1 VSDEGEVVA
10 KGGMH
15 HLSNYYLQGLALLFV
30 NELSHIC
37 HYLLLHIF
45 HFSIYEVQSSVPRK
59 EKKRPKQAS
68 FVFATHGWSALV
80 RPCPRHYVIPGQTE
94 TLSILGY

>member
-59 EKKRPKQAS
+59 EKKK
-68 FVFATHGWSALV
+68 TK
-80 RPCPRHYVIPGQTE
+80 T
-94 TLSILGY
+94 SILCFCHPWLVSAS